1 MTRRV
6 QDRYIPDHEQ
16 FVAAEPPSGRII
28 VIAPTRAACETIELA
43 LGLHIETFL
52 EQHHGTRVRELARSG
67 KGFGI
72 VAGTGT
78 GKTLAIRPIAEEI
91 LRTTDLKVGVVN
103 REREAT
109 PETPSW
115 SVVIV
120 TTGIAR
126 RWFEEG
132 DILPTDT
139 LIVDEIHQTSAEL
152 ELCLALGKRV
162 GCRFVWLSA
171 TVDPSFYKRYLDSA
185 DVLQVF
191 EFDAAKAAT
200 VRVVDREPL
209 EFLNDKF
216 LQQLHRQRR
225 GVATFVPTRKGVEEI
240 AAHVSENAPRVNTAY
255 YHGGEP
261 IRVLRPF
268 LDGGERKPYF
278 LAMTAAGQSALNVRG
293 LDTVIIDDVRFYNVI
308 DRGRNVLTQEHLGAN
323 EILQMGGRVHGRV
336 EGGRV
341 FILSDREIDFFSLK
355 PTEPEFQLAG
365 DSERVAI
372 TCAALGVRAD
382 ELELPV
388 PLDKIAYR
396 RALALLESRAIV
408 ENGKLTAY
416 GRQVEAMPV
425 ERPWAELL
433 VMAEDALMPYLAVM
447 ASIESLHRMTRE
459 ERDLDGMVV
468 PGSDHLTAYN
478 LYAEAYQTAGYVGEV
493 YGLPRHLFD
502 EAKIDRWAERRGV
515 LVKSIE
521 DAALG
526 MASIFRAVNLELP
539 TKMPNAGERTLR
551 SFQELLAEYMPFELA
566 IDEQTADGQ
575 EVRVSKRSV
584 CGSWGAI
591 AGDIRYF
598 ADKFGTPRAS
608 IEGTQVPANLLRRY
622 ATKGEAELVYE
633 PDRRHASLVL
643 RRRVE
648 YFGFELERTVEALD
662 EIPADLLPQARRVL
676 AEALGRGQARHRAV
690 DRNHAAIEQLR
701 EVYRR
706 SGGTTPRVGANDLT
720 PLYEKMLQEQGV
732 SSIEQFKAARLD
744 IDADSIVP
752 RAERERYLALPGAV
766 ELRARTVNID
776 YDVEQ
781 TPQGPVGVARLRLP
795 EKLARTLSD
804 AELPTL
810 DRPLRFSVHRGQRG
824 TVRAATLDELNEL
837 LDRPWTADEVAAADR
852 EWEERRAARK
862 AARAAARRNRGAGRG
877 ERGSPP
883 DAERDMIDHSRRH
896 RGGGGGGRPNGTG
909 RDERSIGDGRRSEA
923 RNGRGRRHAERR
935 NGAGDDVQDGLHD
948 HRQGDRRQRP
958 GGKVGVRGRGGPPG
972 RRGSRGRRRGI

>member
-1 MTRRV
+1 MHPSR
-6 QDRYIPDHEQ
+6 DHHLPPDPEAYRH
-16 FVAAEPPSGRII
+16 APHPKGRII
-28 VIAPTRAACETIELA
+28 IIAPTRAACETIELA
-43 LGLHIETFL
+43 LGIHVDTLL
-52 EQHHGTRVRELARSG
+52 EREHGTELRQWAAEG
-67 KGFGI
+67 KAFGI

-78 GKTLAIRPIAEEI
+78 GKTLSIRPIAEEI
-91 LRTTDLKVGVVN
+91 LRAPLKVGVVN

-109 PETPSW
+109 PETPTW
-115 SVVIV
+115 NVIIV

-126 RWFEEG
+126 RWFQDG

-139 LIVDEIHQTSAEL
+139 LVVDEIHQTSAEL

-171 TVDPSFYKRYLDSA
+171 TVDPAFYKRYLSSS
-185 DVLQVF
+185 DVLQVYA
-191 EFDAAKAAT
+191 FDPAKAAT
-200 VRVVDREPL
+200 VRVLDREPL

-225 GVATFVPTRKGVEEI
+225 GVAAFVPTRKGVEEI
-240 AAHVSENAPRVNTAY
+240 AAHVSENAPRVNTAF

-261 IRVLRPF
+261 IRILRPF
-268 LDGGERKPYF
+268 LEGGERKPYF

-293 LDTVIIDDVRFYNVI
+293 LDTVVIDDVRFYNVI
-308 DRGRNVLTQEHLGAN
+308 DKGRNVLTQEHLGAN
-323 EILQMGGRVHGRV
+323 EILQMAGRVHGRV

-388 PLDKIAYR
+388 PLDRIAYR
-396 RALALLESRAIV
+396 RALALLERRGIV
-408 ENGKLTAY
+408 ENGRLTAY

-433 VMAEDALMPYLAVM
+433 VMADDDLMPYLAVM

-459 ERDLDGMVV
+459 ERDLDGVVV

-526 MASIFRAVNLELP
+526 MASIFRAVSLELP
-539 TKMPNAGERTLR
+539 TTMPNAGERVLR
-551 SFQELLAEYMPFELA
+551 SFQDLLAQYMPFELA

-575 EVRVSKRSV
+575 EVRVSKTSV

-608 IEGTQVPANLLRRY
+608 IEGTQIPADLLRRY
-622 ATKGEAELVYE
+622 ATKGEAELAYE
-633 PDRRHASLVL
+633 PDRRHAPLVM

-648 YFGFELERTVEALD
+648 YFGFELERMVEALD
-662 EIPADLLPQARRVL
+662 EIPASLAAQARRLL
-676 AEALGRGQARHRAV
+676 AEALARGEARHRAIP
-690 DRNHAAIEQLR
+690 RNHAAIEELR

-706 SGGTTPRVGANDLT
+706 SGGATPRMGAKELASI
-720 PLYEKMLQEQGV
+720 YERMLEEQGV
-732 SSIEQFKAARLD
+732 GSIEQFKAARLA
-744 IDADSIVP
+744 IDPDAVVP
-752 RAERERYLALPGAV
+752 RAVRERYLALPGAV
-766 ELRARTVNID
+766 ELRDRTVNID
-776 YDVEQ
+776 YDVEE
-781 TPQGPVGVARLRLP
+781 TSQGTVGVARLRLP
-795 EKLARTLSD
+795 EKLARTLSE

-824 TVRAATLDELNEL
+824 TVRAATLDELQEL
-837 LDRPWTADEVAAADR
+837 LDQPWTAEEVAAADR

-862 AARAAARRNRGAGRG
+862 AARAAARRDRGQRRGGRG
-877 ERGSPP
+877 KAHP
-883 DAERDMIDHSRRH
+883 AERAVVERA
-896 RGGGGGGRPNGTG
+896 RGN
-909 RDERSIGDGRRSEA
+909 
-923 RNGRGRRHAERR
+923 
-935 NGAGDDVQDGLHD
+935 
-948 HRQGDRRQRP
+948 
-958 GGKVGVRGRGGPPG
+958 
-972 RRGSRGRRRGI
+972 